1 MIRHIARIANTTQEH
16 DLGYG
21 FLLTQV
27 FEHFGV
33 ELQKGV
39 EAQVIDNISSS
50 TLMGCGFDLVQDKDS
65 GSEQGMQT
73 PTPPVPNSSS
83 SSLSVE
89 ALQQEQLRLQAKLTT
104 VKEVLAEEKELSSK
118 RYADL
123 LAILVALT
131 AKLSPPT
138 P

>member
-1 MIRHIARIANTTQEH
+1 
-16 DLGYG
+16 
-21 FLLTQV
+21 
-27 FEHFGV
+27 
-33 ELQKGV
+33 
-39 EAQVIDNISSS
+39 
-50 TLMGCGFDLVQDKDS
+50 
-65 GSEQGMQT
+65 MQT